1 MIAIA
6 KDTNYRVNDQIDRHG
21 SCRLIDENG
30 EQLGIFGVGAALER
44 ADEAG
49 LDLVEISPN
58 ADPPVCRIMDYGK
71 FKYERQKK
79 EKENRKNSKGA
90 ALKEM
95 KFRCRIG
102 DGDYE
107 TKKKHIIRFLEGGS
121 KVKITIMFRGREMSH
136 PEMGIEILDR
146 LAADLEDSA
155 VVVSKPSMEGRNMLM
170 TIAPK
175 RD

>member
-6 KDTNYRVNDQIDRHG
+6 KDANYRVNEQIDRYG
-21 SCRLIDENG
+21 SCRLIDEDG

-44 ADEAG
+44 AEEAG

-79 EKENRKNSKGA
+79 EKENRKNSKVNA
-90 ALKEM
+90 VKEM

-107 TKKKHIIRFLEGGS
+107 TKKKHIIRFLESGS

-146 LAADLEDSA
+146 LSSDLEDVA

-175 RD
+175 